1 MPVLEDG
8 LSSGHASDTEN
19 NNPNS
24 ISMQKD
30 HREMDVNEKYI
41 DSSLDNPQTLI
52 SAIQTS
58 VGSINNQQKP
68 PRNSVALGYGI
79 SVDNDEIIASN
90 NVAPMKNNKET
101 SLINAINSSASAA
114 ATSPSLIPSMAG
126 MNSTASHINTPVLSV
141 APNNTA
147 PSSAVNQLLNNQ
159 KRNQQPN
166 SNNLTNFLTSSQ
178 LPAPTLGNSVMMSS
192 PGSHE
197 RELKDVTNH
206 IIQNNITN
214 SSRQQASNSMNMSKK
229 GDIDLDSLYSTLSKF
244 EILSQLYWTLTI
256 YNDFQTLS
264 SQLLL
269 RPPPFPIEFQRD
281 LVLIMPANTKMRSR
295 TH

>member
-1 MPVLEDG
+1 MNGCVPNFARIYNSMPVLEDG

-30 HREMDVNEKYI
+30 HREIDVNEKYI

-52 SAIQTS
+52 SS
-58 VGSINNQQKP
+58 VGTLNNGQQKP

-79 SVDNDEIIASN
+79 SVDNDEILATST
-90 NVAPMKNNKET
+90 VPMKNNKET

-114 ATSPSLIPSMAG
+114 SATSPSLIPVSMNAAA

-178 LPAPTLGNSVMMSS
+178 LPAPTMGNSVMMSS

-214 SSRQQASNSMNMSKK
+214 SSRQQASSMNMNKK

-244 EILSQLYWTLTI
+244 TIFNTLKGHLT
-256 YNDFQTLS
+256 
-264 SQLLL
+264 
-269 RPPPFPIEFQRD
+269 
-281 LVLIMPANTKMRSR
+281 
-295 TH
+295 

>member
-30 HREMDVNEKYI
+30 QHREIVDVNEKYI
-41 DSSLDNPQTLI
+41 DSSLDNPQTTSLI

-58 VGSINNQQKP
+58 VGNNQQKP
-68 PRNSVALGYGI
+68 PPRNSIALGYGI
-79 SVDNDEIIASN
+79 SVDNDEVITSN

-101 SLINAINSSASAA
+101 SLINNAINASAVSS
-114 ATSPSLIPSMAG
+114 ATSPSMIPTMTG
-126 MNSTASHINTPVLSV
+126 MTNASHINTPGMNV
-141 APNNTA
+141 APNNA
-147 PSSAVNQLLNNQ
+147 SSVPSSAVNQLLNNQ
-159 KRNQQPN
+159 KRNNQQPN

-178 LPAPTLGNSVMMSS
+178 LPMMSS
-192 PGSHE
+192 PNSHE

-214 SSRQQASNSMNMSKK
+214 SSRQQASSMGMNKK
-229 GDIDLDSLYSTLSKF
+229 GDIDLDSLYSTLSK
-244 EILSQLYWTLTI
+244 
-256 YNDFQTLS
+256 
-264 SQLLL
+264 
-269 RPPPFPIEFQRD
+269 EF
-281 LVLIMPANTKMRSR
+281 K
-295 TH
+295 

>member
-244 EILSQLYWTLTI
+244 EILSHSYIGL
-256 YNDFQTLS
+256 
-264 SQLLL
+264 
-269 RPPPFPIEFQRD
+269 
-281 LVLIMPANTKMRSR
+281 
-295 TH
+295 